1 MTPSQVFF
9 TIILCSPHASP
20 YTPPYLF
27 YKIFLKI
34 QVHLFFGCFVVCIY
48 CIDSVTSVTFYRLP
62 TSKKYCYFLH
72 WKPFE
77 TNGKCFLFYLKSSL
91 HSEDISV
98 FVTTFWSC
106 RENGLIRRIRLTS
119 KFMASQPGLQ
129 TIVIHILL
137 NISQSKGN
145 QTMKFGQLIEYNKR
159 NIFLQ
164 KVCRKWG
171 KETSSKPLSL
181 FIKV

>member
-1 MTPSQVFF
+1 M
-9 TIILCSPHASP
+9 
-20 YTPPYLF
+20 
-27 YKIFLKI
+27 KI
-34 QVHLFFGCFVVCIY
+34 QVQLFFNCFGIGIY
-48 CIDSVTSVTFYRLP
+48 CIDSVNIVTFYLKSDSHLP
-62 TSKKYCYFLH
+62 KKLFYFLH
-72 WKPFE
+72 WKPFK
-77 TNGKCFLFYLKSSL
+77 TNGKCFLFYLKSSF

-119 KFMASQPGLQ
+119 KFMTSQPGLQ

-145 QTMKFGQLIEYNKR
+145 QTMKFSQLIKYDNR

-171 KETSSKPLSL
+171 KETSSKPLSF
-181 FIKV
+181 FIKA